1 MEDSNVKPQ
10 EKEVLDYGSILIPDF
25 PKKSVSPSK
34 MSESYICLKLLRK
47 NDLALIDIVQKN
59 ASRYSTFSLSFT
71 R

>member
-34 MSESYICLKLLRK
+34 MSESYICLKLRK

-59 ASRYSTFSLSFT
+59 ASR
-71 R
+71 